1 MLEAVNKSINVKDLR
16 ERKKLSRVKVAAALD
31 VAEMTVRRWEQG
43 VYRPHV
49 SLEKI
54 QAMLELFD
62 CDFPTLY
69 QAFEQTWQENQH
81 TLDNPIP
88 KTEDNIPV
96 AV

>member
-1 MLEAVNKSINVKDLR
+1 MNTVNQSINVKDLR

-43 VYRPHV
+43 DYRPHV

-69 QAFEQTWQENQH
+69 QAFEQTWKEKQH
-81 TLDNPIP
+81 TLDNPVS
-88 KTEDNIPV
+88 KTEDNVPI